1 MPDNVEMLR
10 PGIRRYTESFSMWR
24 INRSRAYLVEGGARE
39 VSYQSVSAVR
49 LVLHYALND
58 HLITSQHHA
67 AMVVNR
73 CYTKAETTILQECV
87 QYWFGPLDPSEDH
100 QVEKSP
106 KRERGWGEG
115 ARRILQLARS
125 RSLGR
130 TWSGTFSYPYTVR
143 YIPYFLLVPEGSF
156 SFSLSLRNN
165 KSLIAEQ

>member
-1 MPDNVEMLR
+1 MLR

-24 INRSRAYLVEGGARE
+24 INRSRAYLLEGGGARE
-39 VSYQSVSAVR
+39 VKSPVSFSSSSRAPLR
-49 LVLHYALND
+49 MND

>member
-1 MPDNVEMLR
+1 
-10 PGIRRYTESFSMWR
+10 MWR
-24 INRSRAYLVEGGARE
+24 INRSRAYLVEGGGARE
-39 VSYQSVSAVR
+39 VSHQSVSAVR

-106 KRERGWGEG
+106 KRERGWGGGSAENFAAG
-115 ARRILQLARS
+115 
-125 RSLGR
+125 
-130 TWSGTFSYPYTVR
+130 P
-143 YIPYFLLVPEGSF
+143 IPFPG
-156 SFSLSLRNN
+156 
-165 KSLIAEQ
+165 

>member
-1 MPDNVEMLR
+1 MENQSFTGLP
-10 PGIRRYTESFSMWR
+10 PRRRRSKGSKSPVSFSSS
-24 INRSRAYLVEGGARE
+24 SRAPLP
-39 VSYQSVSAVR
+39 
-49 LVLHYALND
+49 YALND

-73 CYTKAETTILQECV
+73 YTKAETTILQECV